1 MRYVRPLR
9 AMAVGQSRSALSGS
23 GSLRSISS
31 SPPRLDDKSTI
42 SEIVPD
48 PSKLSSS
55 SSMSDIASAVSE
67 DGMVS
72 VVKQLGYHPFDLVC
86 VMLDNIH
93 LTLDVPYWQSI
104 VLATIGLR
112 LITLPI
118 GIKSMQNSSR
128 LAALRPHMA
137 KLSENAK
144 KDSNHQARYTTEL
157 YALWKKYKVNPL
169 KAAVLPF
176 VQLPIFISVFFGIK
190 QMGTFCPEFSSGG
203 TLWFT
208 DLAAAD
214 PMVVLP
220 IVNAASFLLMF
231 EMNSDGFQT
240 EDNNTF
246 KFVMRGLS
254 LIMVPLTYSLPS
266 VSCRPITFNVT
277 THYTLILPNDKRYKG
292 T

>member
-1 MRYVRPLR
+1 MISSAVRCTRPLR
-9 AMAVGQSRSALSGS
+9 RVVYAQTKLALGS
-23 GSLRSISS
+23 NGSVRLISS
-31 SPPRLDDKSTI
+31 TLPRLDDKAVI
-42 SEIVPD
+42 PPEIVIPD
-48 PSKLSSS
+48 PAKLSSS
-55 SSMSDIASAVSE
+55 SSMGDIANAISD

-112 LITLPI
+112 IITLPI

-144 KDSNHQARYTTEL
+144 KDSNHQQRYTTEL

-169 KAAVLPF
+169 KAMVLPF
-176 VQLPIFISVFFGIK
+176 VQLPIFISVFFGVK

-203 TLWFT
+203 ALWFT

-214 PMVVLP
+214 PMVILP

-246 KFVMRGLS
+246 KMVMRGLS

-266 VSCRPITFNVT
+266 VS
-277 THYTLILPNDKRYKG
+277 
-292 T
+292 